1 MKNKIFISVLSVALI
16 SVFSLSSV
24 SAAELN
30 KFYEEHQQINF
41 KDFQIS
47 LDSQNNIVSNNKT
60 KNLSNDEKIFNQY
73 IDENSEFENY
83 MINYLKQ
90 GRKPEAIGVTTLY
103 LKDIELED
111 GTKTSVPMTKAD
123 MARYGGTG
131 SPSYGPQNKFKLYTV
146 ADYEMGQLHGSSFVQ
161 YLGNNNS
168 TRQYNYIGVTLPS
181 QFTMTSNNLSH
192 SSSYH
197 YRQDEENNAVV
208 WAVAMNPS
216 PSVAPLKSIALYSK
230 GKSSSTV
237 SQKKVISH
245 FVHNYSGINLGISL
259 SASGASLSISG
270 SSKYWKV
277 SSSVTI

>member
-1 MKNKIFISVLSVALI
+1 METEYANALNQYPTIFISFAGAKGELI
-16 SVFSLSSV
+16 SIVETIKYEFRREYDPLSFVFNESLT
-24 SAAELN
+24 E
-30 KFYEEHQQINF
+30 FE
-41 KDFQIS
+41 
-47 LDSQNNIVSNNKT
+47 
-60 KNLSNDEKIFNQY
+60 
-73 IDENSEFENY
+73 IDECNKIKKALLN
-83 MINYLKQ
+83 
-90 GRKPEAIGVTTLY
+90 T
-103 LKDIELED
+103 DD

-197 YRQDEENNAVV
+197 YRQDKENNAVV

-230 GKSSSTV
+230 GKSSSITY
-237 SQKKVISH
+237 
-245 FVHNYSGINLGISL
+245 FN
-259 SASGASLSISG
+259 
-270 SSKYWKV
+270 SKTKIQYFLFF
-277 SSSVTI
+277 ILM